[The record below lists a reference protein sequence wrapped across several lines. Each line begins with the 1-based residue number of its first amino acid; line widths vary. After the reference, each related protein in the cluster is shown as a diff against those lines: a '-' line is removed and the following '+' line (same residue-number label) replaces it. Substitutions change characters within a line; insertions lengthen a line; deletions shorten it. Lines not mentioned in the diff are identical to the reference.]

1 MDKRE
6 CYLVQIEWATD
17 SDRLSRWLS
26 CARHSSRGQVVCRRR
41 TDTTLCDQDALTG
54 TADAYKKDRSVAE
67 LGTWRW
73 TLFCEQDRNRY
84 SNDGT
89 SGRSAGRGHHQTLV
103 EENAWAIDQAPQIL
117 AQSPRYGAAWWI
129 CGSSIVC
136 LPSTRC
142 FVLETGA
149 ELLSRS
155 WPSRMR
161 ITCAE
166 LR

>member
-6 CYLVQIEWATD
+6 CHLVQIEWVTD
-17 SDRLSRWLS
+17 SVRLSRRLS
-26 CARHSSRGQVVCRRR
+26 HPRHSSRGL
-41 TDTTLCDQDALTG
+41 DTTWCDQDALIG

-73 TLFCEQDRNRY
+73 ASFYEQERNRY

-89 SGRSAGRGHHQTLV
+89 SGHSAGRGHHQTLV
-103 EENAWAIDQAPQIL
+103 EENAWAIDQAPRIS

-136 LPSTRC
+136 LPSTRY
-142 FVLETGA
+142 FGLEMGA
-149 ELLSRS
+149 ELSSRC
-155 WPSRMR
+155 WPSSMR
-161 ITCAE
+161 STCAE